1 MRRVVQYNCI
11 DMAKNTQKSSQ
22 TIKQER
28 EARRLEKVEAFKKQ
42 QARERRNRRLGLI
55 FGIIGGA
62 AVLGLIIT
70 VVVVNSVPKPDPASI
85 EIQGVQLF
93 PDVTGGGHVD
103 VNADGTPVT
112 PAPTVDYQA
121 EYGMNP
127 PAGGNHWA
135 GWLNCGVYN
144 EPQQNERAVHALEHG
159 AVWVTYDPDKLSESD
174 VDALVNTLPDTYIVV
189 SPYPGLPTPVVA
201 SAWGAQ
207 VQLTGIDDERLMPF
221 VNKYWKSASAPEPG
235 ALCTGAI
242 DGPGKVS

>member
-1 MRRVVQYNCI
+1 
-11 DMAKNTQKSSQ
+11 MAKNTQQSAQ

-42 QARERRNRRLGLI
+42 QARERRNRRIGWI
-55 FGIIGGA
+55 AGIAGGV
-62 AVLGLIIT
+62 AVLGLVVT
-70 VVVVNSVPKPDPASI
+70 VVVVNSVPKPDPATITI
-85 EIQGVQLF
+85 EGLKEYPAI
-93 PDVTGGGHVD
+93 TGGGHVD

-112 PAPTVDYQA
+112 PAPNVDYETA
-121 EYGMNP
+121 YNMNP
-127 PAGGNHWA
+127 PAGGDHWA

-144 EPQQNERAVHALEHG
+144 EPQQSERAVHALEHG
-159 AVWVTYDPDKLSESD
+159 AVWVTYDPAALSQGDIDS
-174 VDALVNTLPDTYIVV
+174 LVNKVPDTYIIV

-207 VQLTGIDDERLMPF
+207 VQLEGVNDERLGDFIDKFWLSPE
-221 VNKYWKSASAPEPG
+221 APEPG

>member
-1 MRRVVQYNCI
+1 
-11 DMAKNTQKSSQ
+11 MAKNPQQSAQ

-28 EARRLEKVEAFKKQ
+28 EARRLEKVAAFKKQ
-42 QARERRNRRLGLI
+42 QARERRNRRIGLI
-55 FGIIGGA
+55 AGIVGGA

-70 VVVVNSVPKPDPASI
+70 VVVVNSVPKPDPATISI
-85 EIQGVQLF
+85 EGLQQY
-93 PDVTGGGHVD
+93 PDITGGGHVD
-103 VNADGTPVT
+103 VSSDGTPIS

-159 AVWVTYDPDKLSESD
+159 AVWVTYDPDALSAGD
-174 VDALVNTLPDTYIVV
+174 VDSLVGSLPTTYVIV
-189 SPYPGLPTPVVA
+189 SPYPGLTAPVVA

-207 VQLTGIDDERLMPF
+207 VQLDGVDDPRLGDF

>member
-1 MRRVVQYNCI
+1 
-11 DMAKNTQKSSQ
+11 MAKNTQKSSQ

-42 QARERRNRRLGLI
+42 QARERRNRRIGLI
-55 FGIIGGA
+55 FGIVGGA

-70 VVVVNSVPKPDPASI
+70 VVVVNSVPKPDPATISI
-85 EIQGVQLF
+85 EGLKEYPAVA
-93 PDVTGGGHVD
+93 GGGHVD
-103 VNADGTPVT
+103 VNPDGIPVT
-112 PAPTVDYQA
+112 PAPNVDYQA

-144 EPQQNERAVHALEHG
+144 EPQQSERAVHALEHG
-159 AVWVTYDPDKLSESD
+159 AVWVTYDPDKIGQAD
-174 VDALVNTLPDTYIVV
+174 VDSLVNKLPDTYIVV

-207 VQLTGIDDERLMPF
+207 VQLTGVDDERLTQF
-221 VNKYWKSASAPEPG
+221 VDKFWRSPNAPEPT

>member
-1 MRRVVQYNCI
+1 
-11 DMAKNTQKSSQ
+11 MAKNTQKSSQ

-42 QARERRNRRLGLI
+42 QARERRNRRIGLL
-55 FGIIGGA
+55 FGLLGGA

-70 VVVVNSVPKPDPASI
+70 VVVVNSVPKPDPATI
-85 EIQGVQLF
+85 EIEGLTLF
-93 PDVTGGGHVD
+93 PEVTAGGHVD

-112 PAPTVDYQA
+112 PAPNVDYQA
-121 EYGMNP
+121 AYGMNP
-127 PAGGNHWA
+127 PAGGDHWA

-159 AVWVTYDPDKLSESD
+159 AVWVTYDPDKLSQSD
-174 VDALVNTLPDTYIVV
+174 VDSLVSKLPNTYMIV
-189 SPYPGLPTPVVA
+189 SPYPGLPSTVVA

-207 VQLTGIDDERLMPF
+207 LKLDSINDDRLLPF
-221 VNKYWKSASAPEPG
+221 INKYWKAATAPEPG

>member
-1 MRRVVQYNCI
+1 
-11 DMAKNTQKSSQ
+11 MAKNTQKSSQ

-42 QARERRNRRLGLI
+42 QARERRNRRIGLI

-70 VVVVNSVPKPDPASI
+70 VVVVNSVPKPDPATISI
-85 EIQGVQLF
+85 EGLKEYPAVA
-93 PDVTGGGHVD
+93 GGGHVD
-103 VNADGTPVT
+103 VNPDGTPVT
-112 PAPTVDYQA
+112 PAPNVDYQA

-144 EPQQNERAVHALEHG
+144 EPQQSERAVHALEHG
-159 AVWVTYDPDKLSESD
+159 AVWVTYDPDKID
-174 VDALVNTLPDTYIVV
+174 QAGVDSLVNKLPDTYIVV
-189 SPYPGLPTPVVA
+189 SPYPGLPAPVVA

-207 VQLTGIDDERLMPF
+207 VQLTGVDDERLTQF
-221 VNKYWKSASAPEPG
+221 VDKFWRSPNAPEPT
-235 ALCTGAI
+235 AICTGAI